1 MRFQPSKDG
10 TRKEYIAQVTVEK
23 AFRTKAEAERWAQQ
37 QDTKLTLEAEV
48 DSISRSIWEPGS

>member
-1 MRFQPSKDG
+1 MQPSKEG
-10 TRKEYIAQVTVEK
+10 TRKEYVAQVTVEK